1 MAFLKNLLKTQ
12 NTKQNIK
19 NFKKTDSF
27 ALGSQT
33 IKSEYNTS
41 EYSHKYVDKKKYIV

>member
-41 EYSHKYVDKKKYIV
+41 EYRTNTLTKKNI